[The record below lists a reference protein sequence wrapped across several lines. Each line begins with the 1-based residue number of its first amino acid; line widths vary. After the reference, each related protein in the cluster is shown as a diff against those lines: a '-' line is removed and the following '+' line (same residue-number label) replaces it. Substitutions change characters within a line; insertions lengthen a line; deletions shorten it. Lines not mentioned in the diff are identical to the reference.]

1 MYDKRLHKVNYKTEF
16 KPDEYDKVFYAYL
29 DDVVGYV
36 KKAYLGI
43 TLTNGE
49 VLKFYNITK
58 MPEDSQQAIDSTFN
72 YNYDTV
78 SSVTIPNT
86 VTAIN
91 DGALTFTWYV
101 KNLTIPASVEQ
112 FSSEE
117 SNLGPFLI
125 SDEGGQSPQI
135 ETVEFLGENTK
146 LGKYAFYYCL
156 NLSGVTLPSNLTE
169 IPESCFN
176 SCIKLT
182 SIELPS
188 TLQTIGGQ
196 AFYETAFSSITIP
209 DSVTEIGN
217 GAFEDCRK
225 LTSVALPSSLQV
237 IGSYAFS
244 QTDLRTIVIPDS
256 VNEIGNGAFQSCS
269 NLTEIYY
276 KGSAIDEDNNLWG
289 ATNAT
294 LITDFN

>member
-1 MYDKRLHKVNYKTEF
+1 MYNKRLDKVDFKTEF
-16 KPDEYDKVFYAYL
+16 KSDEYDKVYYAYL
-29 DDVVGYV
+29 DDVVGYI

-58 MPEDSQQAIDSTFN
+58 MPEDSQQAIESAIN
-72 YNYDTV
+72 YNHDTV

-91 DGALTFTWYV
+91 DYALTFAWNV

-112 FSSEE
+112 FGSEE
-117 SNLGPFLI
+117 SGLGPFLDSDDI
-125 SDEGGQSPQI
+125 SGGPQI

-146 LGKYAFYYCL
+146 LGSGAFYRCFD
-156 NLSGVTLPSNLTE
+156 LSGVTLPSNLTE
-169 IPESCFN
+169 IPESCFKT
-176 SCIKLT
+176 CIKLT

-188 TLQTIGGQ
+188 TLQTIGRE
-196 AFYETAFSSITIP
+196 AFYRTAFRSITIP
-209 DSVTEIGN
+209 DSVTEIGLY
-217 GAFEDCRK
+217 AFGDCRN
-225 LTSVALPSSLQV
+225 LTSVTLPSSLQV
-237 IGSYAFS
+237 IDSYAFS
-244 QTDLRTIVIPDS
+244 ETDLRTIVIPNS
-256 VNEIGNGAFQSCS
+256 VTKIGNDAFQSCS

-276 KGSAIDEDNNLWG
+276 KGSATDVDNNLWG

-294 LITDFN
+294 LIINF

>member
-1 MYDKRLHKVNYKTEF
+1 MYSKRLDKVDFKTEF
-16 KPDEYDKVFYAYL
+16 KSDEYDKVYYAYL
-29 DDVVGYV
+29 DDVVGYI

-58 MPEDSQQAIDSTFN
+58 MPEDSQQAIESAIN

-91 DGALTFTWYV
+91 ESALIFAWNV

-112 FSSEE
+112 FGSEE
-117 SNLGPFLI
+117 SGLGPFLI
-125 SDEGGQSPQI
+125 SDDGGEGPQI

-146 LGKYAFYYCL
+146 LGSNAFHYCL
-156 NLSGVTLPSNLTE
+156 DLSGVTLPSNLTE
-169 IPESCFN
+169 IPECCFDR
-176 SCIKLT
+176 CIKLA

-188 TLQTIGGQ
+188 TLQTIGSQ
-196 AFYETAFSSITIP
+196 AFYGTAFRSITIP
-209 DSVTEIGN
+209 YSVTEIGHA
-217 GAFEDCRK
+217 AFENCRN
-225 LTSVALPSSLQV
+225 LTSVTLPSSLQV

-244 QTDLRTIVIPDS
+244 GTDLRTIVIPDS
-256 VNEIGNGAFQSCS
+256 VTEIRNDVFQSCS

-276 KGSAIDEDNNLWG
+276 KGSAIDEYNDLWG

-294 LITDFN
+294 LITNF

>member
-1 MYDKRLHKVNYKTEF
+1 MHNKRLHKVSHQTEF
-16 KPDEYDKVFYAYL
+16 KSDLFDKVYYADIDDIVGYMRRAYL
-29 DDVVGYV
+29 R
-36 KKAYLGI
+36 I

-58 MPEDSQQAIDSTFN
+58 MPEDTQQAIESAFN

-86 VTAIN
+86 VTEIN

-112 FSSEE
+112 FSSEK
-117 SNLGPFLI
+117 SVLGPFLI
-125 SDEGGQSPQI
+125 SDEGGEGPKI

-146 LGKYAFYYCL
+146 LGEKAFYYCL
-156 NLSGVTLPSNLTE
+156 DLSGVTLPNNLTE
-169 IPESCFN
+169 IPSSCFN
-176 SCIKLT
+176 TCINLT

-188 TLQTIGGQ
+188 TLLTIGEQ
-196 AFYETAFSSITIP
+196 AFGRTAFRSITIPDSVTKIGFEAFRYCRNLTSVALPSSLQVIDSYAFGNTDLRTIVIP

-217 GAFEDCRK
+217 GAFK
-225 LTSVALPSSLQV
+225 
-237 IGSYAFS
+237 
-244 QTDLRTIVIPDS
+244 
-256 VNEIGNGAFQSCS
+256 SCS

-276 KGSAIDEDNNLWG
+276 KGSAIDKFNDLWG

-294 LITDFN
+294 LITVF